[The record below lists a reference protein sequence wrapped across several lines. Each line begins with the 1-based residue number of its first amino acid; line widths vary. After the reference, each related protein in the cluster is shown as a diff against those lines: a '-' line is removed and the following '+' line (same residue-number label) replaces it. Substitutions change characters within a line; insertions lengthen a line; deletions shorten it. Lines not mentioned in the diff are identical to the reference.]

1 MSDKR
6 LQHISVVLSGRKEP
20 SSSAMIP
27 SSPKITVDEITAS
40 VNFTN
45 LSLTIFQPAFG
56 SFAQTT
62 VQKGGKL
69 LRSSIS
75 SLVRIWKICHS
86 SSGCSFIMDFTS
98 GIFSSKTLVSI

>member
-56 SFAQTT
+56 SFAQT

-86 SSGCSFIMDFTS
+86 SPGCSFIMDFTS